1 MITEKNLRMRTKFPT
16 VSVVVPCYNE
26 EEVIEECHRRLSWV
40 LSSTGDTYEII
51 YVNDGSR
58 DRTPILLREL
68 FNEDDHVAVV
78 MLSRNFG
85 HQTAVSAGLSTARG
99 DSVIIID
106 ADLQDPPEVIP
117 RMLQAWRDGYDV
129 VYGVRKKREGESG
142 FKLWTAAIFYRLISR
157 LSDVSIPEDAG
168 DFRLMSRSAVNALLS
183 MPERQRLL
191 RAMSSWIGFR
201 QLALPYERA
210 ARFAGTTKY
219 PLTKMI
225 NLALDGI
232 VSFSTVPLRLVTLVG
247 FVTAAIAF
255 VGILY
260 SVAVRLF
267 THEWVRGWFTLFI
280 GILFLGALQMI
291 SLGIVGEYIGRIYTE
306 VKQRPLYLI
315 SELLQRS
322 LPKDDQQQEAASMSS
337 VGSGS
342 SPIV

>member
-1 MITEKNLRMRTKFPT
+1 MRTKFPV
-16 VSVVVPCYNE
+16 VSVVVPCFNE
-26 EEVIEECHRRLSWV
+26 EEVIEECHRRLSEV
-40 LSSTGDTYEII
+40 LSATGELYEIV

-58 DRTPILLREL
+58 DRTSILLRDL
-68 FNEDDHVAVV
+68 FDEDDHVAVV

-85 HQTAVSAGLSTARG
+85 HQTAVSAGLGNARG
-99 DSVIIID
+99 DAVVIID

-117 RMLQAWRDGYDV
+117 RMLQAWREGYDV
-129 VYGVRKKREGESG
+129 VYGVREKREGESS
-142 FKLWTAAIFYRLISR
+142 FKLWTAALFYRVISR

-168 DFRLMSRSAVNALLS
+168 DFRLMSRGAVNALLS

-219 PLTKMI
+219 PFKKMV

-247 FVTAAIAF
+247 FAAAAVAF
-255 VGILY
+255 LGILY

-280 GILFLGALQMI
+280 GILFLGALQLI

-315 SELLQRS
+315 GDLLQHR
-322 LPKDDQQQEAASMSS
+322 LARDEEDKLNLSS
-337 VGSGS
+337 VSSGS
-342 SPIV
+342 SPIA

>member
-1 MITEKNLRMRTKFPT
+1 MHSLDPEI
-16 VSVVVPCYNE
+16 SVIVPCFNE
-26 EEVIEECHRRLSWV
+26 EDVLEECHRRLSQV
-40 LSSTGDTYEII
+40 LTEAGEHYELLF
-51 YVNDGSR
+51 VNDGSR
-58 DRTPILLREL
+58 DRTAEMLRDL
-68 FNEDDHVAVV
+68 YARDSHVVAV

-85 HQTAVSAGLSTARG
+85 HQTAVSAGLQTARG
-99 DSVIIID
+99 KAVVIID

-117 RMLQAWRDGYDV
+117 LMLERWRSGFEV
-129 VYGVRKKREGESG
+129 VYGVRSKREGESG
-142 FKLWTAAIFYRLISR
+142 FKLWTAAIFYRIISR
-157 LSDVSIPEDAG
+157 LSDVKIPEDAG
-168 DFRLMSRSAVNALLS
+168 DFRLMDRRAVNGMLA

-201 QLALPYERA
+201 QSPLNYERA

-219 PLTKMI
+219 PLRKMI

-232 VSFSTVPLRLVTLVG
+232 VSFSTVPLRLVTICG
-247 FVTAAIAF
+247 FLAAAASF
-255 VGILY
+255 AGILY

-315 SELLQRS
+315 GELLQRPS
-322 LPKDDQQQEAASMSS
+322 RVQTPEEEFQFSS
-337 VGSGS
+337 S
-342 SPIV
+342 SREVS